1 MALKA
6 ILAALAVASIAVG
19 FCLPATR
26 HHEAE
31 PKSQI
36 QQIELG
42 RG

>member
-6 ILAALAVASIAVG
+6 ILAAVAAASVAVG
-19 FCLPATR
+19 FCLPATHR
-26 HHEAE
+26 HEE

-36 QQIELG
+36 EQIEVG